1 MQVRELPNEDHA
13 CGWFETLPP
22 PAPARRL
29 TGAVRADC
37 AVIGAGF
44 TGLAAARQLASLRPD
59 WQVVLLDAARVG
71 LGASGRNSGFLVD
84 VWHYLPARGVEGNR
98 RLLRLGRAGRDNLG
112 ALVRMHGIDC
122 AWNEY
127 GRLHG
132 AAAERGM
139 RALETLQRGLDAM
152 AEPYTWLDAPAVTR
166 VTGTTHY
173 RAAIH
178 TPGGVLVQPAALA
191 RGLAATLPDNVDLF
205 EESPV
210 HGIDVSRPF
219 LLHGDSGQVRTDRLF
234 LAANGYTPGLGF
246 LRQRIFPLLTF
257 ASLSRVLTAPEQAA
271 LGGEPEWGL
280 VPEDP
285 MGTTVRRT
293 RDHRI
298 LIRHTVQYGTRIAG
312 GAARL
317 HTVRAAHRQA
327 FRARFSMLPG
337 VDLEY
342 TWGGVLGMTSN
353 TGQWFGRAADGL
365 WMSAGCNGA
374 GVALGTALGGLLAD
388 LALGADSAL
397 LRDAQALPRPGWLPA
412 DPIKRLGVGAVLRL
426 MAARSRAEM

>member
-1 MQVRELPNEDHA
+1 MRVRELPTEDHA
-13 CGWFETLPP
+13 CGWYETLPP
-22 PAPARRL
+22 PPPARRL
-29 TGAVRADC
+29 TGEAQADC

-44 TGLAAARQLASLRPD
+44 TGLATARQLATLRPD
-59 WQVVLLDAARVG
+59 WRVVLLEAGRVG
-71 LGASGRNSGFLVD
+71 LGASGRNSGFIVD

-98 RLLRLGRAGRDNLG
+98 RLLRLGRAGRDALH
-112 ALVRMHGIDC
+112 ALVRTHAIDC

-139 RALETLQRGLDAM
+139 RALETLRHGLDAM
-152 AEPYTWLDAPAVTR
+152 AEPYTWLDAPAVAR

-191 RGLAATLPDNVDLF
+191 RGLAATLPPNVDLL

-210 HGIDVSRPF
+210 RHIDRSQPF
-219 LLHGDSGQVRTDRLF
+219 VLHGEAGQVRTDRLF
-234 LAANGYTPGLGF
+234 IAANGYTPGIGF
-246 LRQRIFPLLTF
+246 LRDRIFPLLTF
-257 ASLSRVLTAPEQAA
+257 ASLSRALTAQEQAA
-271 LGGEPEWGL
+271 LGGAPEWGL

-293 RDHRI
+293 QDQRI
-298 LIRHTVQYGTRIAG
+298 LIRHSVQYGTRVAG
-312 GAARL
+312 GAAGL
-317 HTVRAAHRQA
+317 DTVRAAHRQA
-327 FRARFSMLPG
+327 FRARFPMLPD
-337 VDLEY
+337 VDLEF

-353 TGQWFGRAADGL
+353 TGQWFGRAADGV

-397 LRDAQALPRPGWLPA
+397 LRDAQALQRPGWLPA
-412 DPIKRLGVGAVLRL
+412 EPILRPGVRAVLRL
-426 MAARSRAEM
+426 MAARSRAEI